1 MFRTGQ
7 FWGPLRKGILS
18 GTQGIPF
25 RYYSLALSGRCPAR
39 YLISINNLEL
49 ARTARRIWSGLV
61 SGSSPKKA
69 AGQGVRTLRCLT
81 WSQS

>member
-25 RYYSLALSGRCPAR
+25 RYYSLALSGKCPTQN
-39 YLISINNLEL
+39 INGINNLEL

-61 SGSSPKKA
+61 SGSFPKKA
-69 AGQGVRTLRCLT
+69 AGQG
-81 WSQS
+81 SGHSGG